1 MTYSHSVRARW
12 GVRELKARLSQLLRQ
27 VKAGATVT
35 VQAHNKPVAEIVPIR
50 KKRSISQLAAELGIT
65 WNGKNPIGIA
75 RPEKVPKNVAVSDWV
90 SEDRR

>member
-1 MTYSHSVRARW
+1 MHTS
-12 GVRELKARLSQLLRQ
+12 VRELKARLSQLLRQ
-27 VKAGATVT
+27 VEAGATVT

-50 KKRSISQLAAELGIT
+50 KKRSISQLAAEPGIT
-65 WNGKNPIGIA
+65 WNGKKPIGIA